1 MSFLK
6 TRTENQILDSI
17 TQSLPRGKLFFAKN
31 IEGSNLRDLLKGL
44 IYEIAR
50 IENKI
55 SKEAYEQYFI
65 NEGNGGMLTDWER
78 EYGIPDNCFKVDG
91 VSEENRINNVII
103 KSGLNEV
110 VTEDDYID
118 LGSLLGINL
127 RLEHMSN
134 FLFPPYDV
142 PFFPVNETTSR
153 FVLIIYGDDIVGG
166 FPPYDVP
173 FLPVGFFSI
182 VECLFNKIKP
192 ANAKYLYLN
201 N

>member
-6 TRTENQILDSI
+6 VRTNDEILDSI
-17 TQSLPRGKLFFAKN
+17 TQSLPRGRMFFAKN
-31 IEGSNLRDLLKGL
+31 IEDSNLRTLLRGL
-44 IYEIAR
+44 TYEIAR
-50 IENKI
+50 IEKKI
-55 SKEAYEQYFI
+55 SKDAYEQYFI

-78 EYGIPDNCFKVDG
+78 EYGIPDDCFKVDG
-91 VSEENRINNVII
+91 VNEEDRINNVII
-103 KSGLNEV
+103 KSGLNQV
-110 VTEDDYID
+110 VTEDDYIA
-118 LGSLLGINL
+118 LGNLLGINL

-134 FLFPPYDV
+134 VLFPPYDV
-142 PFFPVNETTSR
+142 PFFPVSELTSR
-153 FVLIIYGDDIVGG
+153 FVLIIYGDNIVGG